1 MRTTKLLMILLISI
15 LVASCGPKV
24 EPFEGVDLELM
35 RKSIKTPSGLR
46 YIEEVVGF
54 GARPKLGQT
63 VVVHY
68 VGKFPNGKVFDSSI
82 ARNKPFEF
90 DLGSDRI
97 IQGWNEGLL
106 TMRVGGERTLIIPPD
121 LAYGNRGVGGVIPA
135 RATLIFT
142 ISLLKIID

>member
-1 MRTTKLLMILLISI
+1 MPRIKILISLLISL

-35 RKSIKTPSGLR
+35 SKSIITPSGLR
-46 YIEEVVGF
+46 YIEEMIGH
-54 GARPKLGQT
+54 GAHPKLGQT

-68 VGKFPNGKVFDSSI
+68 VGKFPDGKVFDSSV

-97 IQGWNEGLL
+97 ITGWNEGLL

-121 LAYGNRGVGGVIPA
+121 LAYGNRGVRGVIPA
-135 RATLIFT
+135 GATLIFT
-142 ISLLKIID
+142 IMLLEIID